1 MQNDEQRRSIVGTP
15 FWMAPELI
23 QGNGYGV
30 AVDVWSAGITAL
42 EMAEGEPP
50 YFHEPALKAL
60 FRIYSAPPPTLKH
73 PERWGMKFK
82 SFLRMALE
90 KDASR
95 RATVKELLMHP
106 FMQEAS
112 TAEVFAAYVSTALSR
127 KRHKQTTPQ

>member
-1 MQNDEQRRSIVGTP
+1 M
-15 FWMAPELI
+15 
-23 QGNGYGV
+23 
-30 AVDVWSAGITAL
+30 DVWSAGITAL

-90 KDASR
+90 KDVRVCGKIHSR
-95 RATVKELLMHP
+95 LHEELL
-106 FMQEAS
+106 
-112 TAEVFAAYVSTALSR
+112 
-127 KRHKQTTPQ
+127 